1 MGISPEV
8 GEPICWVP
16 AAFTE
21 HNTGVGWKLGAA
33 DRLSGRI
40 VYVDLEHRFYRVEA
54 ACEGGVLHECFKF

>member
-1 MGISPEV
+1 MEISPEV

-21 HNTGVGWKLGAA
+21 HNTGVAWKLGAA

-40 VYVDLEHRFYRVEA
+40 VYVNEAHRWYRAEA
-54 ACEGGVLHECFKF
+54 SFPGGVIRECFKF